1 MIEKENKIIA
11 ILADALFKDENIV
24 MPEPIIKI
32 YNKIVATS
40 QNAICIS
47 GLPKSRKTTFTS
59 YFIASALK
67 GQPVFNIDVKLN
79 SDEKIILI
87 DTEQSLYDFSKQ
99 MNFLKYN
106 LKTKKLPSNFSAY
119 LFRKYEPD
127 VILSSVYTLMKEQQ
141 PKILILDNATELVI
155 NPNDMTESKKLIQ
168 FIKLITAEFNC
179 VVICLL
185 HLSKSN
191 LQTLGNIGSYMDRM
205 AQSTLKVTL
214 DKESGTSTL
223 EPQLMRSDS
232 FFKPISIGYNED
244 TKNYEQVEH
253 EQDRPKTSRKF
264 ILMNITPDEH
274 INRLNAIFFTKK
286 SYEYNE
292 LVEEIKKI
300 YGVGTNI
307 TKQQIIPYLRGNN
320 FLKQDKNNNYIV

>member
-1 MIEKENKIIA
+1 
-11 ILADALFKDENIV
+11 
-24 MPEPIIKI
+24 
-32 YNKIVATS
+32 
-40 QNAICIS
+40 
-47 GLPKSRKTTFTS
+47 
-59 YFIASALK
+59 
-67 GQPVFNIDVKLN
+67 
-79 SDEKIILI
+79 
-87 DTEQSLYDFSKQ
+87 

-106 LKTKKLPSNFSAY
+106 LKVKKLPSNFQAY
-119 LFRKYEPD
+119 LFRKYDPD
-127 VILSSVYTLMKEQQ
+127 IILNSVYTLMKEQQ
-141 PKILILDNATELVI
+141 PKILILDNATELVL

-214 DKESGTSTL
+214 DKETGTSTL

-232 FFKPISIGYNED
+232 FFKPISIGYNEE

-253 EQDRPKTSRKF
+253 EQDRPKPSRKF
-264 ILMNITPDEH
+264 ILMNISPDDH

-286 SYEYNE
+286 SFEYNE

-307 TKQQIIPYLRGNN
+307 SKQQIIPYLRGNN
-320 FLKQDKNNNYIV
+320 FLKQDKNNNYLL